1 MSNETEIK
9 RLQDKI
15 DKIREEINYW
25 LHKDVPIDFLNI
37 KIRML
42 SNQNESWIQ
51 RIKELSHE

>member
-15 DKIREEINYW
+15 DKSREEINYW

-37 KIRML
+37 KIGML

>member
-15 DKIREEINYW
+15 EKNREEINHW

-51 RIKELSHE
+51 RIKELNHE